1 MCCDI
6 TTGPCA
12 PCDRAPAS
20 ADLTRLGSQVAKNV
34 LVLLIMIDDCA
45 VKGGYPHGKIH
56 LYVISCHST
65 HLHVHFCCLCVKNE
79 YILRK
84 IKAFLF
90 ETCRNCDA
98 VPATHVEQNRLQ
110 SARSCLN
117 RENHQLSTY
126 AHALKFPA
134 FSHILLAS
142 CEKDRTR
149 RGTHAHGATM
159 CNY

>member
-12 PCDRAPAS
+12 PCGRAPAS

-90 ETCRNCDA
+90 EACRNSC
-98 VPATHVEQNRLQ
+98 VMLHPGNSCGTEQAAECQIVLEQRES
-110 SARSCLN
+110 SAIYICACFELPCLFP
-117 RENHQLSTY
+117 HST
-126 AHALKFPA
+126 
-134 FSHILLAS
+134 
-142 CEKDRTR
+142 C
-149 RGTHAHGATM
+149 
-159 CNY
+159 